1 VIGRD
6 SSSWAAC
13 DAESIGWLRPEADN
27 GTREEDTSKV
37 MNLKTITIA
46 SILLGQASLLRTASA
61 VCLDRT
67 TFVSGYKI
75 PLVSEVRA
83 ADGIVIGR
91 VLSEQG
97 LREDPTDPDGYTAF
111 NVVIKVVARLK
122 GNLPNVIVVR
132 NENTSARYPM
142 SIGEEHLLFV
152 SKNGQGLWVNSCGN
166 SSAMPEAKQQLV
178 KIRAQLL
185 KLK

>member
-1 VIGRD
+1 
-6 SSSWAAC
+6 
-13 DAESIGWLRPEADN
+13 
-27 GTREEDTSKV
+27 
-37 MNLKTITIA
+37 MNFKTIATA
-46 SILLGQASLLRTASA
+46 SILLGQAFFLCSADA
-61 VCLDRT
+61 VCLDPT

-75 PLVSEVRA
+75 PLASEVRA

-97 LREDPTDPDGYTAF
+97 LREDPADSDGYTAY
-111 NVVIKVVARLK
+111 NVTVRVITRLK
-122 GNLPNVIVVR
+122 GNLPSVIVIR

-152 SKNGQGLWVNSCGN
+152 SKDDEGLSVNSCGN
-166 SSAMPEAKQQLV
+166 SSLMPEGAQQV
-178 KIRAQLL
+178 QTIRAQLQ

>member
-1 VIGRD
+1 
-6 SSSWAAC
+6 
-13 DAESIGWLRPEADN
+13 
-27 GTREEDTSKV
+27 
-37 MNLKTITIA
+37 MNFKTITAA
-46 SILLGQASLLRTASA
+46 SVLLGQALFLCTASA
-61 VCLDRT
+61 VCLNPT

-75 PLVSEVRA
+75 PLASEVHA

-97 LREDPTDPDGYTAF
+97 LREDPTDPDGYTAY
-111 NVVIKVVARLK
+111 NVTVRVITRLK
-122 GNLPNVIVVR
+122 GNLPNVIVIR

-152 SKNGQGLWVNSCGN
+152 SKDGEGLSVNSCGN
-166 SSAMPEAKQQLV
+166 SLAMPEGKQQV
-178 KIRAQLL
+178 QAIRAQLQ

>member
-1 VIGRD
+1 
-6 SSSWAAC
+6 
-13 DAESIGWLRPEADN
+13 
-27 GTREEDTSKV
+27 
-37 MNLKTITIA
+37 MNFKTIATA
-46 SILLGQASLLRTASA
+46 SILLGQAFFLCSADA
-61 VCLDRT
+61 VCLDPT

-75 PLVSEVRA
+75 PLASEVRA

-97 LREDPTDPDGYTAF
+97 LREDPADSDGYTAY
-111 NVVIKVVARLK
+111 NVTVRVITRLK
-122 GNLPNVIVVR
+122 GNLPSVIVIR

-152 SKNGQGLWVNSCGN
+152 SKDDEGLSVNSCGN
-166 SSAMPEAKQQLV
+166 SSLMPEGKQQV
-178 KIRAQLL
+178 QTIRAQLQ